1 MKFLSEN
8 AARDAIVK
16 RGQMLRNA
24 GLTPGSSGNISI
36 RLEDSILVTPTNSRL
51 GELEANDISKLS
63 LDGDLLSGMPASKE
77 AYLHLGMLKQRPSD
91 TAVVHLHSTHSVGL
105 SCMDGLDVSNVLPP
119 LTAYYVMR
127 VGKLP
132 LLPYFPPGAL
142 ELAEVV
148 AKFATR
154 HHALLLSNHGP
165 VVSGSDLDAASCA
178 IEEIEETAKLHMLLE
193 NYKTRPLTGK
203 QVADINDRFKS

>member
-1 MKFLSEN
+1 MKLLTEN

-16 RGQMLRNA
+16 RGHMLGNA

-36 RLEDSILVTPTNSRL
+36 RLEDGILVTPTNSRL
-51 GELEANDISKLS
+51 GELEPNDIAKLDF
-63 LDGDLLSGMPASKE
+63 DGHLLSGMPASKE
-77 AYLHLGMLKQRPSD
+77 AYLHLKMLEERPSD

-105 SCMDGLDVSNVLPP
+105 SCMDGLDASNVLPP

-127 VGKLP
+127 VGNLP
-132 LLPYFPPGAL
+132 LIPYFPPGDP

-148 AKFATR
+148 AKYATR

-165 VVSGSDLDAASCA
+165 VVSGSDLNAASCA

-193 NYKTRPLTGK
+193 NHKTHPLTAK
-203 QVADINDRFKS
+203 QVAEINDRFKS